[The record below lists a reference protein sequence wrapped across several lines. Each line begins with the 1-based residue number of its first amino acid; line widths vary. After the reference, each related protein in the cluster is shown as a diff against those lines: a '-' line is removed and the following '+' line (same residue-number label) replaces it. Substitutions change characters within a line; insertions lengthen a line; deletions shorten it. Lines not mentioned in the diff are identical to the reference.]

1 MLIHR
6 APSRVHRLAH
16 PGAASGRLARSLSAR
31 LDDRFHFVA
40 DVAAGGREPIGAVV
54 VGPGGTWAITLR
66 AEPGRFRK
74 RNGHWYQWN
83 PATRSWVPWDAGSI
97 TAARLSGHRLER
109 YLERA
114 MLPSRVEAAL
124 LTPRGVQVDWEADQR
139 PGIHIFRDAESLAL
153 AIEAERLL
161 SKPQVEQ
168 IVALLDPHQPLPSS
182 LRTPRPG

>member
-16 PGAASGRLARSLSAR
+16 PGAAGGRLARSLAPR

-83 PATRSWVPWDAGSI
+83 RVTRSWVPWEATAI
-97 TAARLSGHRLER
+97 TTARLSGRRLER

-114 MLPSRVEAAL
+114 MLPARVEAAL

-139 PGIHIFRDAESLAL
+139 PGIHVLRDPESLAA
-153 AIEAERLL
+153 AIQAERMLGKL
-161 SKPQVEQ
+161 Q
-168 IVALLDPHQPLPSS
+168 IDRIMALLDPRQPLPGSVRPPA
-182 LRTPRPG
+182 LR

>member
-16 PGAASGRLARSLSAR
+16 PGAASGRLARSLSPR

-40 DVAAGGREPIGAVV
+40 DVRAGSREPIDAVV

-74 RNGHWYQWN
+74 RNGHWYHWN
-83 PATRSWVPWDAGSI
+83 KVTRSWAPWDAGSI
-97 TAARLSGHRLER
+97 TTARLSGRRLER

-114 MLPSRVEAAL
+114 MLPARVEAAL

-139 PGIHIFRDAESLAL
+139 PGIHVLRDAESLAS
-153 AIEAERLL
+153 AIAADRLL
-161 SKPQVEQ
+161 SKPQVDH
-168 IVALLDPHQPLPSS
+168 IIALLDPRQPLPASM
-182 LRTPRPG
+182 RR

>member
-16 PGAASGRLARSLSAR
+16 PGAAGGRLARSLSPR

-40 DVAAGGREPIGAVV
+40 DVAPGTREPIGAVV

-74 RNGHWYQWN
+74 RNGHWYRWN
-83 PATRSWVPWDAGSI
+83 PATRSWVPWEAGTI
-97 TAARLSGHRLER
+97 TAARLGGRRLER

-114 MLPSRVEAAL
+114 MVPARVEAAL
-124 LTPRGVQVDWEADQR
+124 LMPRGVQVEWDADQR
-139 PGIHIFRDAESLAL
+139 PGIHLLRDAESLAT
-153 AIEAERLL
+153 AIGAERLL

-168 IVALLDPHQPLPSS
+168 IVALLDPHQPLPASV
-182 LRTPRPG
+182 RVPRPG